1 MNKLIILLS
10 LVGILLTSCEKY
22 ETIEYDIP
30 FKSKVVT
37 ASFLN
42 PDENQISVWLTRTTK
57 PIGTEAPQEPIIVT
71 DAEVTLIHEGNN
83 FTLVYDSI
91 NKVYTGDMNGVPF
104 EPGKTYELLIKTA
117 DETITGATTIPLPAT
132 TETTVKVDS
141 IYNINGLNY
150 LVTFNTKQLSPQTSN
165 LFIYPYMVFDD
176 SSRYAMYYDGRDR
189 IRTIGSGQSFAQSFT
204 GSYTGARLV
213 RIELLT
219 FTCDK
224 HYTFYYNKG
233 ATFSY
238 GSLGMAFGE
247 VNIAYSNMS
256 NKIGVFG
263 SYVASGGASF
273 PMP

>member
-1 MNKLIILLS
+1 MNRLILL
-10 LVGILLTSCEKY
+10 LALFGLMLTSCEKY

-42 PDENQISVWLTRTTK
+42 PDDGGISVWLTRTTK

-71 DAEVTLIHEGNN
+71 DAEVTLIQEGNSY
-83 FTLVYDSI
+83 TLVYDSM
-91 NKVYTGDMNGVPF
+91 NKVYSGDMNGVPF

-117 DETITGATTIPLPAT
+117 DETITGTTTIPYPAN

-141 IYNINGLNY
+141 IYNINGLTY

-165 LFIYPYMVFDD
+165 LFLYPYMVFDD
-176 SSRYAMYYDGRDR
+176 SSRYAMYYEGRDR
-189 IRTIGSGQSFAQSFT
+189 VRTVESGQTFSQSFT

-213 RIELLT
+213 RVELLAY
-219 FTCDK
+219 TCDQ
-224 HYTFYYNKG
+224 HYAAYYNKS
-233 ATFSY
+233 ATFNY
-238 GSLGMAFGE
+238 GNLGMAFGE
-247 VNIAYSNMS
+247 VSIAYSNMS

-263 SYVASGGASF
+263 SYVASGGANF
-273 PMP
+273 QMP